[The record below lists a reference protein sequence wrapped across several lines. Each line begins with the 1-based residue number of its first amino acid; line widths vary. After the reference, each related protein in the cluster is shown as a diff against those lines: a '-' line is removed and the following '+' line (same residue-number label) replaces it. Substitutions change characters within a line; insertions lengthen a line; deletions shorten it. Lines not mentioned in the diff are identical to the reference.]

1 MITRL
6 GRFNEKKLQK
16 IFNKKV
22 YLNWLKHI
30 SNLPFIVSCL
40 RQRWTSKAE
49 RLYWLCR
56 LSSSWKTACSGLV
69 QANPL
74 LFFGLNPS
82 FPFPYIEWHMYDFGR
97 KKFRIIIDLGTV
109 YFVGIL
115 GPGPSA
121 ENVKTIGSKYSSEAS
136 MSVFPLKY
144 VVNIHK
150 QAYS

>member
-1 MITRL
+1 
-6 GRFNEKKLQK
+6 
-16 IFNKKV
+16 
-22 YLNWLKHI
+22 
-30 SNLPFIVSCL
+30 
-40 RQRWTSKAE
+40 
-49 RLYWLCR
+49 
-56 LSSSWKTACSGLV
+56 
-69 QANPL
+69 
-74 LFFGLNPS
+74 
-82 FPFPYIEWHMYDFGR
+82 MYDFGR